1 VGKPDYW
8 GASLLNLKR
17 FIPRGAP
24 LVIILGAIVLAV
36 VLVFSRPDTPQRP
49 RPERAWAVDL
59 QQADR
64 QTLRPTLSL
73 YGRIESPQD
82 AQLSAGIEAE
92 VVEVRVQE
100 GSTAAADEVLLVL
113 DGRDA
118 ELELM
123 QRDADVADSQAQ
135 LRLTERRLA
144 RNKEV
149 LTSEQELLVL
159 TEKNAQRAASLF
171 KDGVLSQSDVD
182 TTSEAQKRQQLGVT
196 QRKLTLEESEI
207 ELVQLRAR
215 LQRSKALRDQAKLK
229 LARTQIRA
237 PFNGVVADLTVSQGD
252 RVRVGDALL
261 SIYNPDALEVR
272 TQIPTRYVQSVREAL
287 TAKQAMPATIQA
299 DDTRLGARL
308 LRIAGQTRQGTGGV
322 DSFLGFTD
330 IPDGVRLGMTVSVQ
344 LDLPPEPDVIAV
356 PAEAMSGPDQIYKVV
371 DSRMQ
376 MVPVE
381 RVGEQQLPDGATRV
395 LVRSSELADN
405 DQIIVTKL
413 SNSMDGLLVR
423 AATAQDAE
431 PPGRV
436 ARKDGT
442 SAGER

>member
-1 VGKPDYW
+1 LNFQRFFPRRGPLAII
-8 GASLLNLKR
+8 GAAVVVAVL
-17 FIPRGAP
+17 
-24 LVIILGAIVLAV
+24 LVI
-36 VLVFSRPDTPQRP
+36 SRPETPQRP

-59 QQADR
+59 QTADR

-82 AQLSAGIEAE
+82 AQLSAGVEAE

-100 GSTAAADEVLLVL
+100 GSIAAADEVLLVL

-123 QRDADVADSQAQ
+123 QRDADVADSRAQ
-135 LRLTERRLA
+135 LRLTQRQLA
-144 RNKEV
+144 RNQEV
-149 LTSEQELLVL
+149 LNSEQELLAL
-159 TEKNAQRAASLF
+159 SEKNAQRAASLF

-182 TTSEAQKRQQLGVT
+182 TTSEALKRQQLGVT
-196 QRKLTLEESEI
+196 QRQLALEESEI
-207 ELVQLRAR
+207 SLVQLGAR
-215 LQRSKALRDQAKLK
+215 LQRAIALRDQAKLK

-237 PFNGVVADLTVSQGD
+237 PFNGVIADLSVSEGD
-252 RVRVGDALL
+252 RVRVGDSLL

-272 TQIPTRYVQSVREAL
+272 TQIPTRYVRSVRQAL
-287 TAKQAMPATIQA
+287 SSDQSMPAMIKA
-299 DDTRLGARL
+299 DEVQLGARL

-330 IPDGVRLGMTVSVQ
+330 VPDGIRLGMTVSVE

-356 PAEAMSGPDQIYKVV
+356 PAEAMSGPDQLFKVV

-376 MVPVE
+376 VVPVE
-381 RVGEQQLPDGATRV
+381 RVGEQTLPDGATRV
-395 LVRSSELADN
+395 LVRSAALAD
-405 DQIIVTKL
+405 DDKIIVTKL
-413 SNSMDGLLVR
+413 SNAIDGLLVR
-423 AATAQDAE
+423 EATAQDIQ

-436 ARKDGT
+436 ARKDEAASGNN
-442 SAGER
+442 